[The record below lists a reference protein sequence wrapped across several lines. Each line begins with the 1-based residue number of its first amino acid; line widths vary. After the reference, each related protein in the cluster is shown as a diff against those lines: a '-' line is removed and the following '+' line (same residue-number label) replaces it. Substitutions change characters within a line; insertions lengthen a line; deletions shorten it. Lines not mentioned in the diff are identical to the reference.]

1 MAENKEHS
9 YYLKNREAIL
19 CKANDYYAKNKEKI
33 CKAAK
38 GNITTYLKNK
48 KI

>member
-9 YYLKNREAIL
+9 YYLKNRDAIL
-19 CKANDYYAKNKEKI
+19 CKAKDYYAKNKEKI

-38 GNITTYLKNK
+38 TNITTYLKNK

>member
-1 MAENKEHS
+1 MDENKERS
-9 YYLKNREAIL
+9 YYLKNRDAIL
-19 CKANDYYAKNKEKI
+19 CKAKDYYAKNKEKI

-38 GNITTYLKNK
+38 TNITTYLKNK

>member
-1 MAENKEHS
+1 MAENKERS
-9 YYLKNREAIL
+9 YYLKDRDAIL
-19 CKANDYYAKNKEKI
+19 WKANDYYAKNKEKI

-38 GNITTYLKNK
+38 RNITTYLKNK